1 MADGKG
7 GKSGQT
13 REVLVRLA
21 SAAVLV
27 PIAVTCVWFGGWLL
41 AGFAA
46 LCAGLM
52 AFEWARMAKSRVAL
66 LMIIGAVL
74 TNFLHPVDPRWA
86 LIALVGAGVVA
97 MALEQRDGL
106 KSTALLG
113 TLYAGGLPLALQVL
127 RAIPDNLTGLYIA
140 MGVMVLSWASDTSA
154 FFVGRRFGG
163 PLLAPKDS
171 PNKTWSGAIG
181 AVVGSVIT
189 ALVFAYFVK
198 GPLLIWAVLGICVS
212 VAAQFGDL
220 FESQIKRRHG
230 VKDTSGF
237 LPGHGGV
244 MDRLDGFGSACVAM
258 VAVLKALPMLAT
270 MLVGHG

>member
-1 MADGKG
+1 MAEKEGR
-7 GKSGQT
+7 KSGQT

-27 PIAVTCVWFGGWLL
+27 PIALTCVWYGGWLL
-41 AGFAA
+41 SGFTA

-52 AFEWARMAKSRVAL
+52 AFEWARMANSRVAV
-66 LMIIGAVL
+66 LMILGAVAA
-74 TNFLHPVDPRWA
+74 NFLHPVDPRWA
-86 LIALVGAGVVA
+86 LIALVGTGVVA

-127 RAIPDNLTGLYIA
+127 RAIPDNMTGLYIA

-154 FFVGRRFGG
+154 FFAGRHFGG

-189 ALVFAYFVK
+189 GVAFAYFVE
-198 GPLLIWAVLGICVS
+198 GPLLIWAVLGACVS

-220 FESQIKRRHG
+220 FESQVKRRHG

-244 MDRLDGFGSACVAM
+244 MDRLDGFGTACVAM
-258 VAVLKALPMLAT
+258 VAVLKALPMLAA
-270 MLVGHG
+270 MLVGQV

>member
-1 MADGKG
+1 MADKEG

-27 PIAVTCVWFGGWLL
+27 PIALTCVWFGGWLL
-41 AGFAA
+41 SGFAA

-52 AFEWARMAKSRVAL
+52 AFEWARMANSRVAV
-66 LMIIGAVL
+66 LMILGAVAANL
-74 TNFLHPVDPRWA
+74 LHPVDPRWA
-86 LIALVGAGVVA
+86 LIALVGTGVVA

-127 RAIPDNLTGLYIA
+127 RAIPDNMTGLYIA

-154 FFVGRRFGG
+154 FFAGRHFGG

-181 AVVGSVIT
+181 AVVGSVLT
-189 ALVFAYFVK
+189 GLAFAYFVQ
-198 GPLLIWAVLGICVS
+198 GPLLIWAVLGACVS

-220 FESQIKRRHG
+220 FESQVKRRHG

-244 MDRLDGFGSACVAM
+244 MDRLDGFGTACVAM
-258 VAVLKALPMLAT
+258 VAVLKALPMLAA
-270 MLVGHG
+270 MLVGQV

>member
-27 PIAVTCVWFGGWLL
+27 PIAITCVWFGGWLL
-41 AGFAA
+41 SGFAA

-52 AFEWARMAKSRVAL
+52 AFEWARMARSRVAL
-66 LMIIGAVL
+66 LMIFGAVL
-74 TNFLHPVDPRWA
+74 ANLLHPVDPRWA
-86 LIALVGAGVVA
+86 LIALVGTGVVA

-127 RAIPDNLTGLYIA
+127 RAIPDNITGLYIA

-154 FFVGRRFGG
+154 FFVGRHFGG

-198 GPLLIWAVLGICVS
+198 GPLLIWGLLGVCVS

-220 FESQIKRRHG
+220 FESQVKRRHG

-244 MDRLDGFGSACVAM
+244 MDRLDGFGTACVAM
-258 VAVLKALPMLAT
+258 VAVLKALPMLAAV
-270 MLVGHG
+270 LVGQG

>member
-1 MADGKG
+1 MADKEG

-27 PIAVTCVWFGGWLL
+27 PIALTCVWFGGWLL
-41 AGFAA
+41 SGFTA

-52 AFEWARMAKSRVAL
+52 AFEWARMANSRVAV
-66 LMIIGAVL
+66 LMILGAVAANL
-74 TNFLHPVDPRWA
+74 LHLVDPRWA
-86 LIALVGAGVVA
+86 LIALVGTGVVA

-127 RAIPDNLTGLYIA
+127 RAIPDNMTGLYIA

-154 FFVGRRFGG
+154 FFAGRHFGG

-181 AVVGSVIT
+181 AVVGSVLT
-189 ALVFAYFVK
+189 GLAFAYFVQ
-198 GPLLIWAVLGICVS
+198 GPLLTWAVLGACVS

-220 FESQIKRRHG
+220 FESQVKRRHG

-244 MDRLDGFGSACVAM
+244 MDRLDGFGTACVAM
-258 VAVLKALPMLAT
+258 VAVLKALPMLAA
-270 MLVGHG
+270 MLVGQV

>member
-1 MADGKG
+1 MADGKSA
-7 GKSGQT
+7 KTGQT
-13 REVLVRLA
+13 REVLIRLA

-27 PIAVTCVWFGGWLL
+27 PIAITCVWFGAWLL
-41 AGFAA
+41 SGFAA

-52 AFEWARMAKSRVAL
+52 AFEWARMAKSRVAW
-66 LMIIGAVL
+66 LMIFGAVL
-74 TNFLHPVDPRWA
+74 ANLLHPVDPRWA
-86 LIALVGAGVVA
+86 LIALVGTGVVA

-127 RAIPDNLTGLYIA
+127 RAIPDNATGLYIA

-154 FFVGRRFGG
+154 FFVGRHFGG

-181 AVVGSVIT
+181 AVAGSVIT

-198 GPLLIWAVLGICVS
+198 GPLWIWGLLGVCVS

-220 FESQIKRRHG
+220 FESQVKRRHG

-244 MDRLDGFGSACVAM
+244 MDRLDGFGTACVAM
-258 VAVLKALPMLAT
+258 VAVLKALPMLAV

>member
-1 MADGKG
+1 
-7 GKSGQT
+7 
-13 REVLVRLA
+13 
-21 SAAVLV
+21 
-27 PIAVTCVWFGGWLL
+27 
-41 AGFAA
+41 
-46 LCAGLM
+46 
-52 AFEWARMAKSRVAL
+52 
-66 LMIIGAVL
+66 MIFGAVL
-74 TNFLHPVDPRWA
+74 ANLLHPVDPRWA
-86 LIALVGAGVVA
+86 LIALVGTGVVA

-127 RAIPDNLTGLYIA
+127 RAIPDNATGLYIA

-154 FFVGRRFGG
+154 FFVGRHFGG

-198 GPLLIWAVLGICVS
+198 GPLWIWGLLGVCVS

-220 FESQIKRRHG
+220 FESQVKRRHG

-244 MDRLDGFGSACVAM
+244 MDRLDGFGTACVAM
-258 VAVLKALPMLAT
+258 VAVLKALPMLAV

>member
-1 MADGKG
+1 MVDKQG
-7 GKSGQT
+7 GKSGQK

-27 PIAVTCVWFGGWLL
+27 PIAVACVWLGGWLL

-86 LIALVGAGVVA
+86 LIGLVGTGVVA

-140 MGVMVLSWASDTSA
+140 MGVMLLSWASDTSA

-198 GPLLIWAVLGICVS
+198 GPLLTWAVLGVCVS

-258 VAVLKALPMLAT
+258 VAVLKAMPMLAS
-270 MLVGHG
+270 MLVGHV